1 MCATKLCLFC
11 AVADVIGQKRGRDV
25 SFQLHRWRGCVKV
38 GAAMEKTLF
47 QKIADKEI
55 PAALVYE
62 DELCVAFRD
71 ITPVAPVHVL
81 LVPRKPIPS
90 IEAATAEDAA
100 LLGHLML
107 KVGEIAR
114 AEGLAEGGFRTV
126 MNTGADAGQT
136 VPHLHIHI
144 IGGRSMQWP
153 PG

>member
-1 MCATKLCLFC
+1 
-11 AVADVIGQKRGRDV
+11 
-25 SFQLHRWRGCVKV
+25 
-38 GAAMEKTLF
+38 MEKTLF

-55 PAALVYE
+55 PADLVYE

-71 ITPVAPVHVL
+71 ISPAAPVHVL

-90 IEAATAEDAA
+90 IADAGAEDAA
-100 LLGHLML
+100 LLAHLML

-114 AEGLAEGGFRTV
+114 AEGLGEGGFRTV
-126 MNTGADAGQT
+126 LNTGADGGQT

>member
-1 MCATKLCLFC
+1 M
-11 AVADVIGQKRGRDV
+11 D
-25 SFQLHRWRGCVKV
+25 
-38 GAAMEKTLF
+38 KTLF

-71 ITPVAPVHVL
+71 ISPVAPVHVL
-81 LVPRKPIPS
+81 LVPRKPIAS
-90 IEAATAEDAA
+90 IAAAQVEDAE
-100 LLGHLML
+100 LLAHLML

-114 AEGLAEGGFRTV
+114 AEGIAESGYRTV
-126 MNTGADAGQT
+126 LNTGEDGGQT

>member
-1 MCATKLCLFC
+1 M
-11 AVADVIGQKRGRDV
+11 
-25 SFQLHRWRGCVKV
+25 
-38 GAAMEKTLF
+38 
-47 QKIADKEI
+47 
-55 PAALVYE
+55 VYE
-62 DELCVAFRD
+62 DDLCVAFRD

-90 IEAATAEDAA
+90 IGAATAEDAE

-114 AEGLAEGGFRTV
+114 AEGLAEGGYRTV
-126 MNTGADAGQT
+126 LNTGVDGGQT

>member
-1 MCATKLCLFC
+1 M
-11 AVADVIGQKRGRDV
+11 
-25 SFQLHRWRGCVKV
+25 
-38 GAAMEKTLF
+38 
-47 QKIADKEI
+47 
-55 PAALVYE
+55 VYE

-114 AEGLAEGGFRTV
+114 AEGLAESGFRTV
-126 MNTGADAGQT
+126 LNTGADAGQT

>member
-1 MCATKLCLFC
+1 M
-11 AVADVIGQKRGRDV
+11 
-25 SFQLHRWRGCVKV
+25 
-38 GAAMEKTLF
+38 
-47 QKIADKEI
+47 
-55 PAALVYE
+55 VYE

-114 AEGLAEGGFRTV
+114 AEGLDEEGFRTV
-126 MNTGADAGQT
+126 MNTGEDAGQT

-144 IGGRSMQWP
+144 IGGRSLQWP

>member
-1 MCATKLCLFC
+1 M
-11 AVADVIGQKRGRDV
+11 
-25 SFQLHRWRGCVKV
+25 
-38 GAAMEKTLF
+38 
-47 QKIADKEI
+47 
-55 PAALVYE
+55 VYE

-114 AEGLAEGGFRTV
+114 AEGLDEDGFRTV
-126 MNTGADAGQT
+126 MNTGEDAGQT

-144 IGGRSMQWP
+144 IGGRSLQWP

>member
-1 MCATKLCLFC
+1 M
-11 AVADVIGQKRGRDV
+11 
-25 SFQLHRWRGCVKV
+25 
-38 GAAMEKTLF
+38 
-47 QKIADKEI
+47 
-55 PAALVYE
+55 VYE

-90 IEAATAEDAA
+90 IESAAPEDAA
-100 LLGHLML
+100 LLAHLML

-114 AEGLAEGGFRTV
+114 SEGLAAGGFRTV

>member
-1 MCATKLCLFC
+1 MAGVPATSVSASTVKMSAGFSATDLYDDVEIIEEV
-11 AVADVIGQKRGRDV
+11 AVA
-25 SFQLHRWRGCVKV
+25 
-38 GAAMEKTLF
+38 
-47 QKIADKEI
+47 
-55 PAALVYE
+55 
-62 DELCVAFRD
+62 
-71 ITPVAPVHVL
+71 
-81 LVPRKPIPS
+81 
-90 IEAATAEDAA
+90 EAAAAEDAE
-100 LLGHLML
+100 LLAHLML

>member
-1 MCATKLCLFC
+1 
-11 AVADVIGQKRGRDV
+11 
-25 SFQLHRWRGCVKV
+25 
-38 GAAMEKTLF
+38 MEKTLF

-55 PAALVYE
+55 PAAIVYE

-71 ITPVAPVHVL
+71 VAPVAPVHIL
-81 LVPRKPIPS
+81 LVPRKPLKDIG
-90 IEAATAEDAA
+90 AAGTEDAE
-100 LLGHLML
+100 LLAHLML
-107 KVGEIAR
+107 RVGEIAR
-114 AEGLAEGGFRTV
+114 AEGLAEGGYRTV